1 MGANDGTGLATG
13 AENHGHRGGG
23 PYDGAV
29 PEGRKH
35 FHEELETVQRDV
47 VRLGA
52 LAAAAIERG
61 TDAFLA
67 GDLGASDAVA
77 AADAELDDLMH
88 SIEDRTY
95 ALLALQA
102 PMAGDLRTLVTMLR
116 ACHELER
123 IGDLV
128 VNIVQ
133 ATHRVVDCGLLPIQR
148 GIIDRMR
155 TQAVEQVRVAVGA
168 LADRDPTKGHLL
180 SEMDDVMDELQKE
193 LFRSMFTTTTTSAGE
208 DEGAV
213 QRSVQLALVGRYYER
228 IADHA
233 VNTGERVDYMVR
245 GPA

>member
-1 MGANDGTGLATG
+1 
-13 AENHGHRGGG
+13 
-23 PYDGAV
+23 
-29 PEGRKH
+29 
-35 FHEELETVQRDV
+35 
-47 VRLGA
+47 
-52 LAAAAIERG
+52 
-61 TDAFLA
+61 
-67 GDLGASDAVA
+67 
-77 AADAELDDLMH
+77 MH

-133 ATHRVVDCGLLPIQR
+133 ATHRVADCGLLPIQR

-168 LADRDPTKGHLL
+168 LADRDPTRGHLL

-193 LFRSMFTTTTTSAGE
+193 LFRSMLSASSP
-208 DEGAV
+208 DDGAV

-245 GPA
+245 GPGGS